1 VKSSLKVTHRP
12 TKGKIQQKDI
22 RLKLAPATAYAVFF
36 TLSRTIFRSSKVQN
50 TPMTKGFEAIQIF
63 INQLI
68 FKTMKN
74 YERQDYLSNHF
85 NEIPSNCVLN
95 KVATGCG
102 GTSLEIENM
111 NRDSIITVPLEQMIS
126 NKVPQYPNERT
137 PEQFKL
143 FGVCAGITQ
152 EDLIDYLK
160 TNKVHKIIVTYDS
173 LPRVIEA
180 ITRLQDRQIEN
191 YFLLIDEVHYILNN
205 YQLRKDAI
213 KKLLEIYPTFKN
225 WCFMT
230 ATPNEE
236 EFTLEELK
244 DIPIEIA
251 PFELETIQVQNIQ
264 TVQVEAT
271 IKKLINRYLTS
282 KFQNAHIFVNSV
294 EIIAKLIKAC
304 NLTSDNCRAV
314 WSKGNKSYKTHIH
327 GIERSEVGGT
337 AKKINF
343 YTSTC
348 FEGSDIK
355 DEEGQYIIVSDGSK
369 AHTLNDIS
377 TSFRQIMGR
386 IRNTKYRNSVTHIFR
401 ATRYSEIKSFAEYE
415 AYTQRLL
422 RDAEDL
428 IKTYNNLSE
437 HKFKEESLNEYYIS
451 KPGDQYLIDKNLI
464 KYDLMKYKQANET
477 STSIAIIKQEQ
488 ERNGFKAYNSIHV
501 LDPSDYLK
509 EDKNSKIKFRDA
521 FEEYTE
527 LREQIKT
534 VLYDSLAEQRILLLE
549 EAYSFL
555 RKAYE
560 ILGSEEVK
568 KLNYNQTDIRRKLI
582 ANSDK
587 SQYNKIAQILSKS
600 GINTNDFISL
610 ADAKKKLKE
619 AYKLIKIDKPA
630 KASDLNCYFQ
640 AEKASK
646 RINGEPVHG
655 FRIIRQKF
663 IFK

>member
-1 VKSSLKVTHRP
+1 
-12 TKGKIQQKDI
+12 
-22 RLKLAPATAYAVFF
+22 
-36 TLSRTIFRSSKVQN
+36 
-50 TPMTKGFEAIQIF
+50 
-63 INQLI
+63 
-68 FKTMKN
+68 MKN
-74 YERQDYLSNHF
+74 YERQDYLAHHYK
-85 NEIPSNCVLN
+85 EIPTRCVLN
-95 KVATGCG
+95 KIATGCG

-137 PEQFKL
+137 PQEFKL
-143 FGVCAGITQ
+143 FGVCAGVNQ

-160 TNKVHKIIVTYDS
+160 KNKVHKIIVTYDS

-180 ITRLQDRQIEN
+180 ITELGERPIDK

-213 KKLLEIYPTFKN
+213 KKLLAIYPTFKN

-236 EFTLEELK
+236 EFILEELK
-244 DIPIEIA
+244 GIPIEIA
-251 PFELETIQVQNIQ
+251 PFQLETIQVQNIQ

-294 EIIAKLIKAC
+294 EIIAKLIKGC

-327 GIERSEVGGT
+327 GIERSEVGGKP
-337 AKKINF
+337 KKINF

-355 DEEGQYIIVSDGSK
+355 DEDGQYIIVSDGSK

-401 ATRYSEIKSFAEYE
+401 GTRYSEVTSYE
-415 AYTQRLL
+415 DYKAYTQELL
-422 RDAEDL
+422 AE
-428 IKTYNNLSE
+428 S
-437 HKFKEESLNEYYIS
+437 EESIKLYNSQSKTKRSENDLNEAYIT
-451 KPGDQYLIDKNLI
+451 KIEDKYQIDKNLI
-464 KYDLMKYKQANET
+464 KYDLMKYKLANET
-477 STSIAIIKQEQ
+477 NASIAVIKQEQ
-488 ERNGFKAYNSIHV
+488 EKNGFTAYNTIHNFE
-501 LDPSDYLK
+501 PSDYLK
-509 EDKNSKIKFRDA
+509 EDKNSKIKFKDA
-521 FEEYTE
+521 FEEYAE
-527 LREQIKT
+527 LKTYIKT
-534 VLYDSLAEQRILLLE
+534 VFYDEVAQQRIQLLE

-555 RKAYE
+555 RNAYDT
-560 ILGSEEVK
+560 IGSDEVK
-568 KLNYNQTDIRRKLI
+568 KMNYNQTSIKRKLI
-582 ANSDK
+582 ATSDK
-587 SQYNKIAQILSKS
+587 SQDNKIARILSKS
-600 GINTNDFISL
+600 GIKTNAFIPLS
-610 ADAKKKLKE
+610 AAKQKLKE
-619 AYKLIKIDKPA
+619 AYKLVKKDKMPTA
-630 KASDLNCYFQ
+630 MDLETYFGT
-640 AEKASK
+640 KPASK
-646 RINGEPVHG
+646 RINGEIVHG
-655 FRIIRQKF
+655 LKITREKF